1 MAFKK
6 EARYISVTIDFIVQ
20 CARET
25 GLDLNDKVSRDQI
38 LHMIGFELQ
47 ETDTEGNVIPARID
61 QMSGVNVRCVDKPYL
76 FRKTTV
82 FSGRMRTDEKFKFA
96 KLYDKI
102 DILDVG
108 HFSGITELVGDLPAF
123 DPANVKPNTRK
134 YTKRKDRDDIVD
146 VEFMTHENLEALYN
160 IYGDKE

>member
-1 MAFKK
+1 M
-6 EARYISVTIDFIVQ
+6 D
-20 CARET
+20 
-25 GLDLNDKVSRDQI
+25 
-38 LHMIGFELQ
+38 
-47 ETDTEGNVIPARID
+47 
-61 QMSGVNVRCVDKPYL
+61 GVNVRCVDKPYL

-82 FSGRMRTDEKFKFA
+82 FSGRMRTDETFKFA

-108 HFSGITELVGDLPAF
+108 HVSGITELVGDLPAY

-134 YTKRKDRDDIVD
+134 YTKRKDRDAIVD
-146 VEFMTHENLEALYN
+146 VEFMTNENLEALYN